1 MRFKSLFFLLFLISS
16 FLYPAGFAL
25 YEHSARATGLAGAYA
40 ATAEDPGALFYNPA
54 GIAFQKFSVYL
65 ETTVI
70 APSSKFYG
78 ANPYPGEGVSEKMKS
93 QYFFPSNFSIVA
105 PIGKNFTFGI
115 GMFNPFGLGT
125 EWKNASEFTGRY
137 LSTKA
142 DVRGYNFAT
151 ALAYKYKEK
160 LGVSLGLHY
169 FMADLDLEQYVGA
182 VNPYTQTYTN
192 IGHVRMDGGKDGK
205 LGYDFGL
212 LYKFSEKWQMGL
224 SYHSKAK
231 VSFDGY
237 AKFKQIYTGYA
248 DFDAMVSQQFPAGKH
263 PVTTSIEF
271 PTMAFLGISTTAIK
285 NFKFEFDI
293 GWTEWST
300 YDQLTIE
307 FEDNPELNS
316 THIANWEDVYNYRLG
331 VEYFYND
338 KIALRTGILYDD
350 TPQPNSNMN
359 PMLPDADRIG
369 YCLGFGFKGKTM
381 VFDAGYMYL
390 TFKDRST
397 KGTQQ
402 DGFNGMYENNAHL
415 LGMSLTYS
423 F

>member
-1 MRFKSLFFLLFLISS
+1 MKFKLFLLIFSLGAI
-16 FLYPAGFAL
+16 LYPAGFAL

-54 GIAFQKFSVYL
+54 GIAFQKFSFYL

-93 QYFFPSNFSIVA
+93 QYFFPSNFSLVA
-105 PIGKNFTFGI
+105 PLGKNFTFGI

-125 EWKNASEFTGRY
+125 EWENAEEFSGRY
-137 LSTKA
+137 LATKA

-151 ALAYKYKEK
+151 ALAYKYKDI
-160 LGVSLGLHY
+160 LGISIGLHY

-212 LYKFSEKWQMGL
+212 LYKFNEKWQMGF

-231 VSFDGY
+231 VAFDGY
-237 AKFKQIYTGYA
+237 AKFKQIYTGYP
-248 DFDAMVSQQFPAGKH
+248 DFDAMVSQVFPAGRH
-263 PVTTSIEF
+263 PVRTSIEF
-271 PTMAFLGISTTAIK
+271 PTMAFIGISTMIIE
-285 NFKFEFDI
+285 NFRFELNI

-300 YDQLTIE
+300 YDKLEIE
-307 FEDNPELNS
+307 FKDDPSLNS
-316 THIANWEDVYNYRLG
+316 THHSNWEDVYNYRLG
-331 VEYFYND
+331 IEYFYNE
-338 KIALRTGILYDD
+338 KISLRTGFVYDD
-350 TPQPNSNMN
+350 SPQPNSNMN

-369 YCLGFGFKGKTM
+369 FCLGFGMKGEKLN
-381 VFDAGYMYL
+381 FDLGYMYL
-390 TFKDRST
+390 SFKERST
-397 KGTQQ
+397 KGLQQ
-402 DGFNGMYENNAHL
+402 EGFNGRYENKANL
-415 LGMSLTYS
+415 LGMSLTYK